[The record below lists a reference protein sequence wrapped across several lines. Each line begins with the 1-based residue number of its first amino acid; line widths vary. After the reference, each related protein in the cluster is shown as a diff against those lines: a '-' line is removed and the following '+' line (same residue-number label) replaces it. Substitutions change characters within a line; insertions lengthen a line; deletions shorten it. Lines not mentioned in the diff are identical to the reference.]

1 MRGDRS
7 MNSLTIGALNLPC
20 AQPTKPN
27 LLSPRTE
34 FHFSWGVNLFQLSKA
49 QNPLSFSLY
58 ISYWLVKNGMMIPP
72 SILPGKI
79 RKVYLELPN
88 QTVIHP
94 QSSKA
99 GPTQLPDWMLS
110 KHFSA
115 STTTSVQ
122 GKAQKV
128 LGKTLKICILG
139 RDGKRNDE
147 VINMLNGLWYF
158 KMHSP
163 GLFVADDP
171 GYGGLGYRT

>member
-1 MRGDRS
+1 
-7 MNSLTIGALNLPC
+7 
-20 AQPTKPN
+20 
-27 LLSPRTE
+27 
-34 FHFSWGVNLFQLSKA
+34 
-49 QNPLSFSLY
+49 
-58 ISYWLVKNGMMIPP
+58 MMIPP

-147 VINMLNGLWYF
+147 VINMLNGL
-158 KMHSP
+158 
-163 GLFVADDP
+163 
-171 GYGGLGYRT
+171 